1 MSNLTQT
8 VNFTRK
14 IIIGFIVFSLVV
26 IIFQVVR
33 EGLSNGT
40 GGLGGGATSSYLP
53 ANKQNSEYV
62 RFPFESLTLS
72 NFDAP
77 EFVKVGDFK
86 EFPSSVNVY
95 SLAEKQVTLSP
106 LQQARDQAE
115 ILELDAN
122 FITIDANT
130 YRWIDPEGLL
140 TMEFKT
146 VERELNITSDL
157 FKATSNSFVYDPEKF
172 DENNLLNSVI
182 QILEELGIATEEM
195 ENADFRVDYLRANQ
209 DGTTEVVEPSL
220 AQLVRISVFEKIE
233 SATLVNQNRGL
244 VPSGQIVAQNI
255 ESEIMRPDIINGA
268 VTVILNGEASNVENL
283 VYLHSIPFDF
293 IIDEDQPQ
301 LTTGSLRD
309 IDFYKKDVFK
319 TLEIEAAFDRVE
331 AGAEGSNLAYLVRQ
345 GDSPLNPYSPLA
357 VRKFSID
364 AAATKVIYI
373 EPEEWGFIDSS
384 GLQRQL
390 FPYYWFEGIALLEDG
405 TQADFAFIVDVVPK

>member
-1 MSNLTQT
+1 
-8 VNFTRK
+8 
-14 IIIGFIVFSLVV
+14 
-26 IIFQVVR
+26 
-33 EGLSNGT
+33 
-40 GGLGGGATSSYLP
+40 
-53 ANKQNSEYV
+53 
-62 RFPFESLTLS
+62 
-72 NFDAP
+72 
-77 EFVKVGDFK
+77 
-86 EFPSSVNVY
+86 
-95 SLAEKQVTLSP
+95 
-106 LQQARDQAE
+106 
-115 ILELDAN
+115 
-122 FITIDANT
+122 
-130 YRWIDPEGLL
+130 
-140 TMEFKT
+140 
-146 VERELNITSDL
+146 
-157 FKATSNSFVYDPEKF
+157 
-172 DENNLLNSVI
+172 
-182 QILEELGIATEEM
+182 
-195 ENADFRVDYLRANQ
+195 
-209 DGTTEVVEPSL
+209 L